1 MLLDHFHPPL
11 SDRRDWHGFHA
22 QWASVLAADLNRR
35 LPEGWWAQP
44 EVVFGIEVDVGVVEG
59 AEQPATSLYPE
70 DGTSEWEPPPP
81 TMSIGYS
88 IDEDAVEIRV
98 LNSGYGPSLMGAI
111 ELVSPSNKDRP
122 ESRDAF
128 VSKCIAIVNR
138 GAGLLIVDI
147 VTSRRANLFDAIL
160 ERMNVPVEKPVDL
173 LYAAAFHVSEG
184 TRSQSQ
190 VRIWQEHLGL
200 EQVLPTLPLYL
211 RVGPMMPVDLQS
223 TYLETCR
230 QLRIPA
236 PDVVAP

>member
-1 MLLDHFHPPL
+1 
-11 SDRRDWHGFHA
+11 
-22 QWASVLAADLNRR
+22 
-35 LPEGWWAQP
+35 
-44 EVVFGIEVDVGVVEG
+44 
-59 AEQPATSLYPE
+59 
-70 DGTSEWEPPPP
+70 
-81 TMSIGYS
+81 
-88 IDEDAVEIRV
+88 
-98 LNSGYGPSLMGAI
+98 MGAI

-184 TRSQSQ
+184 TKSQSQ

-200 EQVLPTLPLYL
+200 EQILPTLPLYL